1 MSENISYNPQVW
13 TFAIKSDELEEMN
26 ELKIAKEIQDQ
37 TIVSRM
43 LASRL
48 AQD

>member
-1 MSENISYNPQVW
+1 MSENIPCNPQVW